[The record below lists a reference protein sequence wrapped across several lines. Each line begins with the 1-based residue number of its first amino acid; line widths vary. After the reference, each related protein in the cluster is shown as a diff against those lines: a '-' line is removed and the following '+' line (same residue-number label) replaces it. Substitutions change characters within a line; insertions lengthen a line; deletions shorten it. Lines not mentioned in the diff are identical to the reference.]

1 MEALMKNRDGI
12 LAKIGY
18 AVGDIY
24 GGGSFLIVGLLILV
38 FLTDVEGLSG
48 TLAGLII
55 LIGKVW
61 DAITDPFMGV
71 LSDRTRSRFGRR
83 RVYFLFGSIPVLLS
97 WIMLWY
103 SFGITGDTIKFIYY
117 TIAYIFF
124 STAFTIV
131 MVPYNAILAEM
142 TTDYNKR
149 SSFTGVRLGFSGA
162 AAIICAIVPGLI
174 TGAFPE
180 DPKKGYLTMAI
191 IFAIIFATAWIFVY
205 RGTWENH
212 RPASE
217 ESFTWKAW
225 ISVFKNRSFRKYIRI
240 FVASQMAIDIT
251 MALAVYFLNVNIRKE
266 HLFVPTMAAILG
278 VQLIFIGVF
287 SVVAQKTN
295 KKVPAIIGSIT
306 WIVASLI
313 LLLFTP
319 RTPDLAII
327 AVCALIG
334 IGAAGCNFISWSILP
349 DISDVDELMTGKRR
363 EGLYSGVSTFL
374 RKMAGGLA
382 VGGIGPLLDLFHYS
396 KQAVTS
402 GQIDPLTDLGIKLM
416 FCIVP
421 ILFLLF
427 MLYSLRGYKLG
438 KEEYSLLHKLL
449 ANYRDTEPTAQLEP
463 EAVQVGELLTGAK
476 SDTFYGK

>member
-1 MEALMKNRDGI
+1 MKNRDGI
-12 LAKIGY
+12 LAKMAY
-18 AVGDIY
+18 AAGDIY

-48 TLAGLII
+48 TLAGMVIF
-55 LIGKVW
+55 IGKAW
-61 DAITDPFMGV
+61 DAVTDPFMGI

-103 SFGITGDTIKFIYY
+103 SFGITGSIAKFIYY
-117 TIAYIFF
+117 TFAYIFF

-162 AAIICAIVPGLI
+162 AAIICAVVPGII
-174 TGAFPE
+174 TGAFPA
-180 DPKKGYLTMAI
+180 DPKKGYLAMAI
-191 IFAIIFATAWIFVY
+191 IFAILFAAAWLFVY
-205 RGTWENH
+205 RGTWENT
-212 RPASE
+212 RTACEDGFS
-217 ESFTWKAW
+217 WKDW
-225 ISVFKNRSFRKYIRI
+225 LSVFKNRSFRKYIRI
-240 FVASQMAIDIT
+240 FVSSQMAIDIT
-251 MALAVYFLNVNIRKE
+251 MALAVYFLNVNIQKE

-278 VQLIFIGVF
+278 TQLIFIGIF
-287 SVVAQKTN
+287 SVMAQKTN
-295 KKVPAIIGSIT
+295 KKVPAIVGAIT
-306 WIVASLI
+306 WIAASLI

-319 RTPDLAII
+319 RTPDLVII

-334 IGAAGCNFISWSILP
+334 IGAAGCNFVSWSILP
-349 DISDVDELMTGKRR
+349 DISDVDELMTGRRR

-382 VGGIGPLLDLFHYS
+382 VGGIGPLLDVFNYS

-402 GQIDPLTDLGIKLM
+402 GQIEPVTDIGIKLM
-416 FCIVP
+416 FCIIPV
-421 ILFLLF
+421 LFLLF
-427 MLYSLRGYKLG
+427 MLFSLRGYRLG
-438 KEEYSLLHKLL
+438 IKEFGLLQMLL
-449 ANYRDTEPTAQLEP
+449 ANFRDANTEAQLEP
-463 EAVQVGELLTGAK
+463 EAVRVGELLTGAK
-476 SDTFYGK
+476 SESFYGK